1 MTPFHHAAI
10 RGRAEVIGLMLSG
23 CPDCIED
30 ETERRENA
38 LHLAVRNNRFEAIKM
53 LVDWN
58 REMNK
63 EYLLNKKHE
72 QGNTALHLASWKK
85 TRPED
90 LLGSINVSPGFLEV
104 NAGNHSG
111 LTPLSTAYFT
121 KRRDR
126 EIIEILLGSKSS
138 QSNFDATNLFF
149 NYKHG
154 VKKHHTR

>member
-1 MTPFHHAAI
+1 
-10 RGRAEVIGLMLSG
+10 
-23 CPDCIED
+23 
-30 ETERRENA
+30 
-38 LHLAVRNNRFEAIKM
+38 
-53 LVDWN
+53 
-58 REMNK
+58 MNK

-85 TRPED
+85 TRPVIED

-126 EIIEILLGSKSS
+126 EIIEILLGAGAMKARDIYFNQNPFGTSTTIETWQS
-138 QSNFDATNLFF
+138 QPDNMVEYFQIS
-149 NYKHG
+149 
-154 VKKHHTR
+154 